1 MHDGPVK
8 ILLQTTIHPTED
20 DWSIARFSR
29 LGALLS
35 AAKTPSRD
43 AMYEVTMRDRDPLG
57 IPGSVL
63 SKLDQSDYGRTMAL
77 CRRRRRW
84 AYGVGL
90 RSDLKVPAPVAAAD
104 ARSYGLGSSICGL
117 AGVGKAHH
125 FHSRNVDRSRKTVG
139 LTIPIRPISAGR
151 IIIPVR
157 TAIFKS

>member
-63 SKLDQSDYGRTMAL
+63 SKLDQSDYDELWLFAVD
-77 CRRRRRW
+77 
-84 AYGVGL
+84 VG
-90 RSDLKVPAPVAAAD
+90 D
-104 ARSYGLGSSICGL
+104 
-117 AGVGKAHH
+117 
-125 FHSRNVDRSRKTVG
+125 G
-139 LTIPIRPISAGR
+139 LTESDCEAILRFRHRGR
-151 IIIPVR
+151 G
-157 TAIFKS
+157 